1 MTNSTEIQ
9 AVENRLIKLESEV
22 SNTRDNLKGEIS
34 NTRDSLEK
42 EISNTRDSLESEI
55 SNTRDSLEKE
65 ISNTRD
71 SLEKEI
77 SNTRD
82 SLEKEISNTRNS
94 LESEISSIR
103 EYIKSQMDWIRP
115 AIYGIFGIIIVL
127 VIGVAGFI
135 YDIKQE
141 IGDMKQVLG
150 GMKQSL
156 QLIELTSELA
166 SELSGD
172 KEFAFA
178 SENRKMLLID
188 SVSLE
193 NSNYQEFFPVVI
205 HSSKSEDKP
214 DSTLPVKSEVFPP
227 DFGANDSDFP
237 RDDANAVPL
246 PHSIAFNQFPSFAF
260 RHF

>member
-9 AVENRLIKLESEV
+9 AIENRLIKLESEV
-22 SNTRDNLKGEIS
+22 SITRDNLKGEIS

-42 EISNTRDSLESEI
+42 EISLTRESLG
-55 SNTRDSLEKE
+55 N
-65 ISNTRD
+65 
-71 SLEKEI
+71 
-77 SNTRD
+77 
-82 SLEKEISNTRNS
+82 
-94 LESEISSIR
+94 EISSIR

-115 AIYGIFGIIIVL
+115 AIFGMFGVIIVL

-156 QLIELTSELA
+156 QMIELTSERA

-172 KEFAFA
+172 KKFAFA
-178 SENRKMLLID
+178 SENRKMPLID

-205 HSSKSEDKP
+205 HSSKNEDKP
-214 DSTLPVKSEVFPP
+214 DSTLPVKPEVFPP
-227 DFGANDSDFP
+227 DLGANDSDFP

-246 PHSIAFNQFPSFAF
+246 PHSMAFNQFPSFAF

>member
-1 MTNSTEIQ
+1 MTNSAEIQ
-9 AVENRLIKLESEV
+9 GIEKRLIGLESEL

-34 NTRDSLEK
+34 LTRESLG
-42 EISNTRDSLESEI
+42 N
-55 SNTRDSLEKE
+55 
-65 ISNTRD
+65 
-71 SLEKEI
+71 
-77 SNTRD
+77 
-82 SLEKEISNTRNS
+82 
-94 LESEISSIR
+94 EISSIR

-115 AIYGIFGIIIVL
+115 AIFGMFGVIIVL

-141 IGDMKQVLG
+141 IGDIKQVLG
-150 GMKQSL
+150 GVIQEIGGMKESL
-156 QLIELTSELA
+156 QMIELTSELA
-166 SELSGD
+166 IELSSD
-172 KEFAFA
+172 KEFAFV
-178 SENRKMLLID
+178 SENRKMPLID

-193 NSNYQEFFPVVI
+193 NSNFQEFFPVVI

-246 PHSIAFNQFPSFAF
+246 PHSMAFNQFPSFAF

>member
-9 AVENRLIKLESEV
+9 AIENRLIKLESEV
-22 SNTRDNLKGEIS
+22 SITRDNLKGEIS

-42 EISNTRDSLESEI
+42 EISLTRESLG
-55 SNTRDSLEKE
+55 N
-65 ISNTRD
+65 
-71 SLEKEI
+71 
-77 SNTRD
+77 
-82 SLEKEISNTRNS
+82 
-94 LESEISSIR
+94 EISSIR

-115 AIYGIFGIIIVL
+115 AIFGMFGVIIVL

-141 IGDMKQVLG
+141 IGDIKQVLGGVIQEIG

-156 QLIELTSELA
+156 QLIELTSKQA

-188 SVSLE
+188 SISLE

-246 PHSIAFNQFPSFAF
+246 PHSMAFNQFPSFAF

>member
-9 AVENRLIKLESEV
+9 VLEKRLIGLESEL

-34 NTRDSLEK
+34 LTRESLG
-42 EISNTRDSLESEI
+42 N
-55 SNTRDSLEKE
+55 
-65 ISNTRD
+65 
-71 SLEKEI
+71 
-77 SNTRD
+77 
-82 SLEKEISNTRNS
+82 
-94 LESEISSIR
+94 EISSIR

-115 AIYGIFGIIIVL
+115 AIFGMFGVIIVL

-246 PHSIAFNQFPSFAF
+246 PHSMAFNQFPSFAF

>member
-1 MTNSTEIQ
+1 MTNSAEIQ
-9 AVENRLIKLESEV
+9 GIENRLIKLESEV

-34 NTRDSLEK
+34 NTRDNLK
-42 EISNTRDSLESEI
+42 G
-55 SNTRDSLEKE
+55 E

>member
-42 EISNTRDSLESEI
+42 EISNTRDSLES
-55 SNTRDSLEKE
+55 
-65 ISNTRD
+65 
-71 SLEKEI
+71 EI

>member
-9 AVENRLIKLESEV
+9 AIENRLIKLESEV

-34 NTRDSLEK
+34 NTRDNLK
-42 EISNTRDSLESEI
+42 G
-55 SNTRDSLEKE
+55 
-65 ISNTRD
+65 
-71 SLEKEI
+71 
-77 SNTRD
+77 
-82 SLEKEISNTRNS
+82 EISNTRNSLEKEIANTRDS

-127 VIGVAGFI
+127 VIGIAGLI

-156 QLIELTSELA
+156 QLIEFTSKQA

-172 KEFAFA
+172 KEFVFA
-178 SENRKMLLID
+178 SEDRKMPLID

-214 DSTLPVKSEVFPP
+214 DSTLPVKSEVFPA

-237 RDDANAVPL
+237 RDAANAVPL
-246 PHSIAFNQFPSFAF
+246 PHSMAFNQFPSFAF

>member
-9 AVENRLIKLESEV
+9 AIENRLIKLESEV

-42 EISNTRDSLESEI
+42 EISLTRESLG
-55 SNTRDSLEKE
+55 N
-65 ISNTRD
+65 
-71 SLEKEI
+71 
-77 SNTRD
+77 
-82 SLEKEISNTRNS
+82 
-94 LESEISSIR
+94 EISSIR

-115 AIYGIFGIIIVL
+115 AIFGMFGVIIVL

-141 IGDMKQVLG
+141 IGDIKQVLGGVIQEIG

-156 QLIELTSELA
+156 QLIELTSKQA

-188 SVSLE
+188 SISLE
-193 NSNYQEFFPVVI
+193 NSNYQELFPVVI

-214 DSTLPVKSEVFPP
+214 DSTLPVKPEVFPP
-227 DFGANDSDFP
+227 DFGANDTDFP
-237 RDDANAVPL
+237 RDDANAMVL
-246 PHSIAFNQFPSFAF
+246 PHSMAFNQFPSFAF